1 MLDVVGLTKEEIWCA
16 GAECGQFFVSCEQQN
31 VSRPLAMAEIPL
43 AGC

>member
-16 GAECGQFFVSCEQQN
+16 AAERGHLLVACKQQDM
-31 VSRPLAMAEIPL
+31 SRPLPMAEIPL